1 MTMNIRIFSLRE
13 TPEKLHEITAYF
25 QQQWASEDSMAVYE
39 DALRRC
45 IGAKNRY
52 RSGTGYRM
60 VAALLAVLD

>member
-1 MTMNIRIFSLRE
+1 MTMSIRIFSLRE

-45 IGAKNRY
+45 IGAKNPLPQWY
-52 RSGTGYRM
+52 
-60 VAALLAVLD
+60 